1 VEQRIKVALEKRTR
15 YIAKSSSSSF
25 SSSIQLDDGLL
36 PSGNN
41 SFIVSIE
48 ANLSKSLCYNSS
60 NYKRA
65 NTSNLSTVHADD
77 DLLSTDSFIAL
88 PLDKEVH
95 NSLLTQ

>member
-1 VEQRIKVALEKRTR
+1 VKQCIKVALEKRTR
-15 YIAKSSSSSF
+15 YTAKSLSLSF

-41 SFIVSIE
+41 SFVVSIE
-48 ANLSKSLCYNSS
+48 ADLSESLCYNSS
-60 NYKRA
+60 NYERA

-77 DLLSTDSFIAL
+77 DLPSTDSLVAL

-95 NSLLTQ
+95 NSLLTR